1 MRPLRQE
8 RSTQPA
14 VTIHQE
20 AVICLT
26 KLSERNSVED
36 EVKPG
41 RRPWVQVASGSVTLN
56 GVMNRRELL
65 RGIGALP
72 FIVASCSRRER
83 EPMAAQN
90 EDKIKSTGIRM
101 PTIFAA
107 HGAPILLDDAI
118 WMGELAAWA
127 KAMPKPR
134 SILMVSAHWEERPT
148 TLGATQPVPLVY
160 DFYGFPE
167 KYFQTK
173 YPAPG
178 APELATRVRD
188 LLRARDIAVTDDPRR
203 GLDHGAYV
211 PLVAMYPGA
220 DVPVLQVSMPGLDA
234 QELFKLGQALA
245 PLRDEGV
252 LIFGSGFLTHNM
264 RYAFRPGIPDWARD
278 FDSWAEG
285 ALSRFEV
292 DALIDFEKRA
302 PAARL
307 ALPTWEHYAPVL
319 VAAGAVGDERP
330 RTTFPITGWWMDGAF
345 TKRSVQFG

>member
-1 MRPLRQE
+1 MT
-8 RSTQPA
+8 TQ
-14 VTIHQE
+14 T
-20 AVICLT
+20 
-26 KLSERNSVED
+26 
-36 EVKPG
+36 
-41 RRPWVQVASGSVTLN
+41 
-56 GVMNRRELL
+56 
-65 RGIGALP
+65 
-72 FIVASCSRRER
+72 
-83 EPMAAQN
+83 
-90 EDKIKSTGIRM
+90 EDKTKSSHARM
-101 PTIFAA
+101 PAIFAA
-107 HGAPILLDDAI
+107 HGAPILLDDAG
-118 WMGELAAWA
+118 WMGELFAWA
-127 KAMPKPR
+127 QAMPKPK

-178 APELATRVRD
+178 APELANRVRD
-188 LLRARDIAVTDDPRR
+188 LLRARKIAVTDDPKR

-211 PLVAMYPGA
+211 PLVAMYPSA

-252 LIFGSGFLTHNM
+252 LVFGSGFLTHNM
-264 RYAFRPGIPDWARD
+264 RYAFRPGTPEWARE

-285 ALSRFEV
+285 ALFRFDV
-292 DALIDFEKRA
+292 DSLIDFENRA
-302 PAARL
+302 PAART

-319 VAAGAVGDERP
+319 VAAGTVADERP
-330 RTTFPITGWWMDGAF
+330 RVTFPITGWWMDGAF